1 MLQAKAAMQFIA
13 AAEKTAAGQ
22 MQVKRA
28 GRSLRAQP
36 IAGAQPFADAFV
48 FRQNLW
54 LVIHTRKPKS
64 RIMSRPAGSVSYNN
78 QGRVVVITGAGQGI
92 GLAICQA
99 FAASGATVVV
109 ADVNAEL
116 KANPPEGVG
125 FEQCDTSSRED
136 CQRVIASTVAKHGGV
151 DVLVNNAAI
160 QPPESYKPLHE
171 LDDQLYEKMLGVNF
185 TGYTYM
191 AKYALRQMKGQ
202 GGGVVVNIASAQGHA
217 TTRGVPVY
225 GPLKA
230 ANILQAKQWA
240 IEYARDGIRV
250 VSVSPGAIYT
260 PLVDASLQAQGGEAE
275 LANRHPLGRI
285 GRPAEVASAVLWI
298 SSPGA
303 SFVTATDLAV
313 DGGLGGLGSFA
324 DPY

>member
-1 MLQAKAAMQFIA
+1 
-13 AAEKTAAGQ
+13 
-22 MQVKRA
+22 
-28 GRSLRAQP
+28 
-36 IAGAQPFADAFV
+36 
-48 FRQNLW
+48 
-54 LVIHTRKPKS
+54 
-64 RIMSRPAGSVSYNN
+64 MSRPQSTVTYNN
-78 QGRVVVITGAGQGI
+78 QGRVVLVTGAGQGI
-92 GLAICQA
+92 GLAVCQA

-109 ADVNAEL
+109 ADVNESLA
-116 KANPPEGVG
+116 ANMPAGVH
-125 FEQCDTSSRED
+125 FHTCDTSQPLD
-136 CQRVIASTVAKHGGV
+136 CQRVVSDTIASHGGL

-160 QPPESYKPLHE
+160 QPPQSYTPVHE
-171 LDDQLYEKMLGVNF
+171 LDDELFQKMLGVNF
-185 TGYTYM
+185 SGYTYM
-191 AKYALRQMKGQ
+191 AKHALRQMKGQ
-202 GGGVVVNIASAQGHA
+202 GSGVVVNIASAQGHA

-230 ANILQAKQWA
+230 ANLLQAKQWA

-285 GRPAEVASAVLWI
+285 GKPAEVAAAVLWI
-298 SSPGA
+298 SSHDA

-313 DGGLGGLGSFA
+313 DGGLTGFGAFA